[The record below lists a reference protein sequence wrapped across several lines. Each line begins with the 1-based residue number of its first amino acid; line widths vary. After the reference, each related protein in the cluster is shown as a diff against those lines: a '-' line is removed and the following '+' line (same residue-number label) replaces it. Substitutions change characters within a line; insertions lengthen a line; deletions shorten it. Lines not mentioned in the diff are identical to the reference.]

1 MKILITGAS
10 GFIGGRLRCVLQ
22 GRGHLLRLA
31 GRRPPSDLAADEEW
45 VALDLSRPADAAH
58 WQAQLDGIDVVVNC
72 VGILQERG
80 RQTFAALHVDGPQA
94 LFEACVK
101 ARVGRVVQVSALG
114 ADRDARSRYHLS
126 KRAADAVLLSLPL
139 DAVVVQPSL
148 VFGAGG
154 ASARLFAMLASLPVL
169 PLPAGGRQSIQ
180 PIHLDDLTEALAR
193 LVEGRARPTNRIVA
207 LVGPEP
213 LELRD
218 YLRALRASMR
228 LPPAPEVPIPAPL
241 MAATAQLAARIP
253 GSGFDPETW
262 QMLQRGNVAPVDAT
276 VALLGR
282 RPRAPARFVAPEIA
296 REVRS
301 AALLAWLLPVVR
313 VSIAAVWIV
322 TGIVSLGVYPV
333 AESYVLLARAGVG
346 AALAPWAL
354 YGAALLD
361 LGLGIATL
369 VLKRRRW
376 LWLAQI
382 ALILGYTAIISVRLP
397 EFWLHPYGPVLK
409 NLPMLAALW
418 LLFELERDPETR

>member
-10 GFIGGRLRCVLQ
+10 GFIGGRLRSVLQ
-22 GRGHLLRLA
+22 GRGHRLRLA
-31 GRRPPSDLAADEEW
+31 GRRPPSDLAGDEEW
-45 VALDLSRPADAAH
+45 VALDLARPADAAH
-58 WQAQLDGIDVVVNC
+58 WQAGLDGIDVVINC

-80 RQTFAALHVDGPQA
+80 GQTFASLHVDGPQA

-101 ARVGRVVQVSALG
+101 ARVGRVVQISALG

-126 KRAADAVLLSLPL
+126 KRAADEFLLSLPL

-148 VFGAGG
+148 VFGTGG

-169 PLPAGGRQSIQ
+169 PLPAGGRQPLQ
-180 PIHLDDLTEALAR
+180 PIHLDDLAEALAR
-193 LVEGRARPTNRIVA
+193 LVEGSARPPHCIVA

-218 YLRALRASMR
+218 YLRALRASIGLR
-228 LPPAPEVPIPAPL
+228 PAPVLSVPAWL
-241 MAATAQLAARIP
+241 MHAAAQLAARIP
-253 GSGFDPETW
+253 GSSFDPETW

-282 RPRAPARFVAPEIA
+282 RPRAPDRFVPPEIA

-301 AALLAWLLPVVR
+301 AAQLDWLLPILR
-313 VSIAAVWIV
+313 VSIAAVWIF

-333 AESYVLLARAGVG
+333 AESYALLARAGVSD
-346 AALAPWAL
+346 ALAPWAL

-369 VLKRRRW
+369 LLKRRRW

-382 ALILGYTAIISVRLP
+382 ALIVGYTAIISVRLP

-418 LLFELERDPETR
+418 LLLELERDGNAR